1 MRPILPLRL
10 LASATAML
18 MPFACASQRVEE
30 GFVRVERGMS
40 KDDVVALLGP
50 PSSTWPLSHKLDG
63 VAGTRLQWGDGISS
77 LASSVAFRG
86 DPDRAYS
93 VVFDE
98 KGLVVSKAVPRW
110 VEEEAAEEDVLR
122 ERRIERNTQGQ
133 P

>member
-1 MRPILPLRL
+1 MRPFLHPRL
-10 LASATAML
+10 LAPAAAWML
-18 MPFACASQRVEE
+18 LFACASQRVEE
-30 GFVRVERGMS
+30 GFPRVEQGMT

-63 VAGTRLQWGDGISS
+63 MVGTRLQWGDGVSS
-77 LASSVAFRG
+77 LASSMAFRG
-86 DPDRAYS
+86 NPDRAYS

-110 VEEEAAEEDVLR
+110 VEEEAVEQEVLR
-122 ERRIERNTQGQ
+122 ERRIERDAQGQ

>member
-1 MRPILPLRL
+1 
-10 LASATAML
+10 ML
-18 MPFACASQRVEE
+18 TLFACASQRVEE
-30 GFVRVERGMS
+30 GFARVEQGMS

-63 VAGTRLQWGDGISS
+63 MAGTRLQWGDGISS

-122 ERRIERNTQGQ
+122 ERRIERNAQGQ

>member
-1 MRPILPLRL
+1 MRLCLPVRL
-10 LASATAML
+10 LALAATL
-18 MPFACASQRVEE
+18 LTLFACASQRVQD
-30 GFVRVERGMS
+30 GFARVEPGMTR
-40 KDDVVALLGP
+40 DEVVSMLGE

-110 VEEEAAEEDVLR
+110 VEEQAAEDDVLR
-122 ERRIERNTQGQ
+122 ERRIERENNE
-133 P
+133 